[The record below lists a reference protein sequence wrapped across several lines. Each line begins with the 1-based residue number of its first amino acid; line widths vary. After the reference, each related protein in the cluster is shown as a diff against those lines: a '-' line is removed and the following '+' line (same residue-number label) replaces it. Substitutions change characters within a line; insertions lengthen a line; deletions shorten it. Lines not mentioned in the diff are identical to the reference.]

1 MDGILIKKNRHTRTI
16 ALNMKNIIKYLF
28 LTTIIFINNGVNAE
42 MAKNTIITIK
52 TTSGNIKLELFDDK
66 APITSENFKQ
76 YIKSGYF
83 TNSIFH
89 RVIKDF
95 MIQGGGFTP
104 EMQEKETLP
113 PITNEANNMI
123 SNERGTIAMAR
134 TNNPHSASAQF
145 FINLKDNLFLDFKSE
160 TIQGWGYCVFGKVIE
175 GIKTIDKIALV
186 DTGSYGPHQDVPNDP
201 IIINEIIIE

>member
-1 MDGILIKKNRHTRTI
+1 
-16 ALNMKNIIKYLF
+16 MKNIIKYLF

-113 PITNEANNMI
+113 PITNEA
-123 SNERGTIAMAR
+123 
-134 TNNPHSASAQF
+134 HSASAQF

-175 GIKTIDKIALV
+175 GIETIDKIALV